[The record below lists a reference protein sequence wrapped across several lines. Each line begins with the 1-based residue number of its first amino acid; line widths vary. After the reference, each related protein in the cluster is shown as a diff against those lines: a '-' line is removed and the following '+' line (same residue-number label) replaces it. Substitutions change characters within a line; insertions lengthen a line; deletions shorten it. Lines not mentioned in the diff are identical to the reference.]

1 MSKVTSIKEVHRPF
15 MYRATGRN
23 GEVYEGWYVRL
34 HPQGPDTERHYLL
47 NDSDGP
53 EKGFWHEIDPNTL
66 EPLDKLKDVRCYSV
80 HTKGLPRN
88 PSVGDQVFGFDG
100 NGVFHNLKFDGT
112 SWVEKVEV

>member
-1 MSKVTSIKEVHRPF
+1 MSKVSSVKLVHRPF
-15 MYRATGRN
+15 MYRAIGLD
-23 GEVYEGWYVRL
+23 GKVYEGWYVRL
-34 HPQGPDTERHYLL
+34 HPLGVDTENHYLI
-47 NDSDGP
+47 NDSGRN
-53 EKGFWHEIDPNTL
+53 ENGFWHEIDPNTL
-66 EPLDKLKDVRCYSV
+66 EPLNKLEDVRRYSV